1 MVNVCHLCMQT
12 QLKNEV
18 QLRQELEERLANQS
32 SLNDRS
38 NKDVT
43 ATKVHC
49 TVFNE

>member
-1 MVNVCHLCMQT
+1 MCMQT

-18 QLRQELEERLANQS
+18 QLRRELEERLANQS
-32 SLNDRS
+32 TLSDRP

-49 TVFNE
+49 TIFTATGH